1 MSRAFVKDDAAN
13 EQVLVPPRAHLPP
26 GTTNFVTPRGLA
38 LLNTELERLQGEQK
52 TLEAGRED
60 ATVRAPRLASLAE
73 QIEALEDRIRSA
85 KLIRP
90 EDVPQGEVAFGATVT
105 VNVAGQERRFSV
117 VGVDEASA
125 QEGRVAFTAPIAQ
138 ALMGHKVGDEVRL
151 QTARDKQA
159 LKIEAIEYPPSSTS

>member
-26 GTTNFVTPRGLA
+26 GTTNFVTSRGLA
-38 LLNTELERLQGEQK
+38 LLNAELEDLKSQQK
-52 TLEAGRED
+52 VLESGFEE

-73 QIEALEDRIRSA
+73 QIEALEDRIRTA
-85 KLIRP
+85 KPIRP
-90 EDVPQGEVAFGATVT
+90 VDVPQDEVAFGATVT
-105 VNVAGQERRFSV
+105 VNIAGQERRFTL

-138 ALMGHKVGDEVRL
+138 ALMGHRVGDTVKL
-151 QTARDKQA
+151 QTARDRQA
-159 LKIEAIEYPPSSTS
+159 LKILAIEYT